1 MLVQNFPHQQVK
13 KSKIRREGTLMGKYN
28 CINNEGLVTKM
39 ELGVSFQN
47 LEGFQQQTELMS

>member
-1 MLVQNFPHQQVK
+1 
-13 KSKIRREGTLMGKYN
+13 MGKYN
-28 CINNEGLVTKM
+28 CINNEGSVTKM